1 MRNMKFPPLIRIGLV
16 VALAAPASAVEPYEA
31 WPSQEQL
38 RAIEKA
44 AYACSR
50 DNTAEACAHVR
61 HLADPLM
68 DHSRLP
74 GRCKD
79 VLWMLMDQAKVAKTN
94 DFRRKDAITNTAR
107 RIQRVCAEPV
117 MKKEK
122 PKSRQA

>member
-1 MRNMKFPPLIRIGLV
+1 MTSQITRFLLL
-16 VALAAPASAVEPYEA
+16 LAMASPAIAAEPYEP
-31 WPSQEQL
+31 WPSKDQL
-38 RAIEKA
+38 RRIEQT

-50 DNTAEACAHVR
+50 DNSTKACARVR
-61 HLADPLM
+61 QLADPLM

-74 GRCKD
+74 GLCKD
-79 VLWMLMDQAKVAKTN
+79 VLWSLMDEAKVANSN